1 MKQDVTWE
9 ETLTQMNVRL
19 EVLNEKAKIRI
30 EQIKRTMFKED
41 DGEKNFALLIDIA
54 KQRME
59 TIKKEYNTFFDRH
72 QREYEL
78 ICLAK
83 ESTKEC
89 LLLFND
95 LSASERVAFAR
106 CLSESLLPAWIHK
119 IERNPLNEKN
129 FLREK
134 FDQVMYFYRIEMLL
148 FLTEPTVDKN
158 GMPKKKE
165 VSKPDLKDVM

>member
-59 TIKKEYNTFFDRH
+59 TIKKEYNTFVW
-72 QREYEL
+72 
-78 ICLAK
+78 
-83 ESTKEC
+83 T
-89 LLLFND
+89 
-95 LSASERVAFAR
+95 LSIYNEISKGSDENN
-106 CLSESLLPAWIHK
+106 L
-119 IERNPLNEKN
+119 RNW
-129 FLREK
+129 
-134 FDQVMYFYRIEMLL
+134 
-148 FLTEPTVDKN
+148 
-158 GMPKKKE
+158 
-165 VSKPDLKDVM
+165 